1 TYALKRYW
9 RPTHP
14 DDSSV
19 YPTERDIYELLDG
32 GPDVFEEE
40 SLHDGETYDTSDDS
54 QDADELE
61 ESHDTDETSQGG
73 DEGSDNACEEPD
85 DPAEQPEASER
96 PRHALAAHDISVN
109 GGFDRTLELI
119 RRGLT
124 GESHKKPIEP
134 LGPLINESDP
144 DAENRVDRVST
155 TDLKILRDAP
165 GEPADRCHTQV
176 LMPVG
181 IPIKMFASLFEFLR
195 CLRDCILDHKDAHDR
210 FRVLHRDISGGNLLI
225 FKALDGTTF
234 GRVIDYDHAKR
245 AGSTIRIP
253 ISHKSHPQSLL
264 RRTRKMTPVAVNEDV
279 LTVALNWVDKP
290 WYAAEYIGSAVK
302 AIVGNSPAKGSVK
315 AAQLWNLPDQTR
327 RWPNWLERKPRT
339 VEHTGTL
346 PYMSAEVIAS
356 ETVITPPGQTEA
368 PPFAHQAIHDLES
381 FLWVLVRICLTRKGA
396 GVDMYRDELKEDAKE
411 YDPELAAVLEQ
422 YFGTR
427 SPPSLQIKKMFLMHQ
442 PTKFDVV
449 INHFHPYFNPLKG
462 LVRQWWHIL
471 ILGYKYRAY
480 EFFNIHQCIVR
491 LLDDALKDSTI
502 LDYDK
507 EGEARVMAERRKHEQ
522 K

>member
-14 DDSSV
+14 DDSGV

-32 GPDVFEEE
+32 GPDVFAEEFQ
-40 SLHDGETYDTSDDS
+40 HDGETYDTNDDS

-61 ESHDTDETSQGG
+61 ESHDTDETSKGG

-85 DPAEQPEASER
+85 DPAEELEASER

-109 GGFDRTLELI
+109 GGFDHTLERI

-124 GESHKKPIEP
+124 GESHKKPVEP
-134 LGPLINESDP
+134 LGPLIKESDP

-155 TDLKILRDAP
+155 TDLKILQDAP
-165 GEPADRCHTQV
+165 GEPVDRCHTQV

-181 IPIKMFASLFEFLR
+181 IPIKMFASLCELLR
-195 CLRDCILDHKDAHDR
+195 CLRDCILGHKDAHDR

-245 AGSTIRIP
+245 ARNTIQIARKAP
-253 ISHKSHPQSLL
+253 SLPSML
-264 RRTRKMTPVAVNEDV
+264 LKTQEMTDLAVDLDIVA
-279 LTVALNWVDKP
+279 VALNWIDKP
-290 WYAAEYIGSAVK
+290 RTAADYIESAVRT
-302 AIVGNSPAKGSVK
+302 IVGSIPADKAVK
-315 AAQLWNLPDQTR
+315 AAQLWNLSDQTR

-346 PYMSAEVIAS
+346 PYMSAEVIYGK
-356 ETVITPPGQTEA
+356 TVIKPPGERKA

-396 GVDMYRDELKEDAKE
+396 GVDMYRDELKEDSEE
-411 YDPELAAVLEQ
+411 YDPKLAAVLEQ

-427 SPPSLQIKKMFLMHQ
+427 NPPSLQNKKMFLMLQ
-442 PTKFDVV
+442 PEEFDD
-449 INHFHPYFNPLKG
+449 IIKHFHSYFDPLKG
-462 LVRQWWHIL
+462 LVRQWWDIL
-471 ILGYKYRAY
+471 ILGYTYRAY
-480 EFFNIHQCIVR
+480 EFFNMHQCIVR
-491 LLDDALKDSTI
+491 LLSDALEDSAI
-502 LDYDK
+502 LDHDK